1 MKQRSLILSFA
12 ICAAVAGAASEKSE
26 RPFGPQAAREELK
39 KMTTAAGVEVTLFA
53 SEPQLV
59 NPANMDIDARG
70 RVWITEGANYRMFQ
84 KWGKLRPE
92 GDRIVILEDT
102 NGDGAADDVKTFYQ
116 GN

>member
-1 MKQRSLILSFA
+1 LALMA
-12 ICAAVAGAASEKSE
+12 TAVAAIAADDKPQRGS
-26 RPFGPQAAREELK
+26 GPQAAREELK

-59 NPANMDIDARG
+59 NPADMDIDARG

-102 NGDGAADDVKTFYQ
+102 NGDGSGGQRERHFTRATM
-116 GN
+116 